1 VKAMWGKD
9 KDGAGGAFG
18 GIGNLMEN
26 MKQAQALVQGEAGR
40 IQKELGSCVSPQV
53 MLACLDHA

>member
-1 VKAMWGKD
+1 MWGKD

-53 MLACLDHA
+53 MLACLDDA